1 MEIYNL
7 FNLRSGHG
15 KTTGVVILAELLAKK
30 NKRVLV
36 IDLGD
41 TPDASDYYS
50 HAGISSKLYDPSIK
64 QLLDASNPAASDY
77 INHTTNRYIDYIA
90 GYAGPIS
97 VAADNRYNLAAVIG
111 QIKHEYDYCLI
122 DGGTGSDSC
131 TECGL
136 LASDVVYIPMC
147 CDSRGIYS
155 VQQSL
160 AQIQGIQHNGNLIV
174 AGCYISQ
181 CSAVNKSQY
190 DAVKSQMGD
199 MLLPVIIPDDG
210 EYVDSIIIGTQAIDV
225 DNPVVIAYGVLA
237 DLILSENNSNVVDV
251 IHHALNIMVGY
262 IQ

>member
-1 MEIYNL
+1 MKVLNL
-7 FNLRSGHG
+7 FNCRSGHG
-15 KTTGVVILAELLAKK
+15 KTTGVIILADLLANK

-50 HAGISSKLYDPSIK
+50 HAGISSRLYDPSIK
-64 QLLDASNPAASDY
+64 QLLDTSNPAASDY

-97 VAADNRYNLAAVIG
+97 VAVDNRHNLASVTN
-111 QIKHEYDYCLI
+111 QVRDNYDYCLI

-136 LASDVVYIPMC
+136 LASDVVYIPMS
-147 CDSRGIYS
+147 CDARGIYS

-160 AQIQGIQHNGNLIV
+160 ALIQGIQHKDNLTV

-190 DAVKSQMGD
+190 DVIKSQLGEL
-199 MLLPVIIPDDG
+199 LLPVIIPEAG

-225 DNPVVIAYGVLA
+225 DNPVVIAYGALA
-237 DLILSENNSNVVDV
+237 NLMLS
-251 IHHALNIMVGY
+251 
-262 IQ
+262 